1 MSAIDLALTVE
12 AEGRAWAVLSE
23 TKSLHLNVA
32 SVGSENQPKN
42 TQKSQNNFQNKTTL
56 LIFKIHELFL
66 KQFSTRFCF
75 DIYSKS

>member
-32 SVGSENQPKN
+32 SVGSENQPKI
-42 TQKSQNNFQNKTTL
+42 TQKSQNNFYEFCL
-56 LIFKIHELFL
+56 LE
-66 KQFSTRFCF
+66 
-75 DIYSKS
+75 SK